1 MKRNIKQRLGT
12 LKNDASGAAEK
23 AGDVAEDALEDIKG
37 AVKRGRSKLK
47 KL

>member
-1 MKRNIKQRLGT
+1 MKRNIKQGIEH
-12 LKNDASGAAEK
+12 LKRDVSGAGKK
-23 AGDVAEDALEDIKG
+23 AGDMAEEAMDDIKG

>member
-12 LKNDASGAAEK
+12 IKRDIAGAAEK
-23 AGDVAEDALEDIKG
+23 AGDMAEDAVDDIKG